1 MTRHRQEC
9 RPAYFPR
16 FAATLG
22 AVALSVSGAT
32 ATPPAPPPARYP
44 VVKPASF
51 DSAKDAR
58 AVWQA
63 REGSANVEQIRGGP
77 NNVVKM
83 PVAFKGNRLARAYW
97 DRAVSLDLSADQGM
111 QFMFFSPESAAVT
124 GFTFYLKSGDGWY
137 AGEFEH
143 PDPNVWTHVRIRKSD
158 TRIEGRPRGWRHI
171 ETLRIAAWRGDDA
184 DTAFYLAD
192 LGPLAVQ
199 TPVAIVRNESVA
211 QTAAGELN
219 AIFSYTQTVADH
231 LRTLDIEHA
240 TLSDLDLSPAL
251 LRDKKLVILPYA
263 PSLAEPA
270 LTHLADFVRA
280 GGKLLSF
287 YTLPDPLQPL
297 LGIRLG
303 RHIQQNY
310 PGHFASIRPSPTGAV
325 IQNLPPVVRQLSWN
339 IVQAR
344 PIDTR
349 ASVAATWHNDKAQC
363 TGEPAILVSPAGMH
377 VTHVLISD
385 NPQDKRDLLLAMIG
399 HVLPDTWAQVART
412 RLRRAGNLGVWTSA
426 RETRRAIAAAATPGS
441 EVYRDLARAMEHLDT
456 AQTHLGHGRYTASLN
471 ASAQARQAFIHALSG
486 IQKPREPEH
495 RGVWRH
501 SAFPLDGMDWDE
513 TVRILADNGFTA
525 FFPNMLW
532 AGLAYCNSAVLP
544 VSPLV
549 ARQGDPLA
557 GALAAT
563 KKHGIDLHVWK
574 VNWNMGERAPE
585 AFVQRMERENRLQVS
600 FGGQTNQQWLCPSH
614 PANRE
619 LEIESLLDVIRQYD
633 IDGIHL
639 DYMRYPSRDHCFCAG
654 CRSRF
659 ETRIGRAIA
668 QWPADIRNQPDL
680 AAAWSEFRRETLNT
694 VVEQIARQARSIQP
708 GIKISAAVFTHWP
721 TDRNTIGQD
730 WATWCRKG
738 WVDFVCPMNYTAN
751 TARFEQLAQR
761 QRQWAAPAAVW
772 PGIGLAVWPNAG
784 DPVRLF
790 EQIEATRRQ
799 NTDGFMIFQYRE
811 HEARETLPLCGR
823 GITRKQM

>member
-1 MTRHRQEC
+1 MTEHRKHTGWA
-9 RPAYFPR
+9 RSLTV
-16 FAATLG
+16 AA
-22 AVALSVSGAT
+22 ALSGASLFG
-32 ATPPAPPPARYP
+32 ASAAPPAPPPARYP
-44 VVKPASF
+44 LISPSSF
-51 DSAKDAR
+51 GNSGEAR

-63 REGSANVEQIRGGP
+63 REGSANVEHVRGGP
-77 NNVVKM
+77 KNVVKM
-83 PVAFKGNRLARAYW
+83 PVVFKDNLLARACW
-97 DRAVSLDLSADQGM
+97 EREVSLDLSADPGV
-111 QFMFFSPESAAVT
+111 QFQFFCPDAAPVT

-158 TRIEGRPRGWRHI
+158 TRIEGQPGGWRHI
-171 ETLRIAAWRGDDA
+171 EKLRIVAWRGDDA
-184 DTAFYLAD
+184 NTVFYLAD
-192 LGPLAVQ
+192 LGAIPGRA
-199 TPVAIVRNESVA
+199 PVAIIRNEAVA
-211 QTAAGELN
+211 QTAPGELN
-219 AIFSYTQTVADH
+219 AVFSYTKTVADH
-231 LRTLDIEHA
+231 LQALDIEHA

-251 LRDKKLVILPYA
+251 LRNRTLLLLPYA
-263 PSLAEPA
+263 PSMPEPA
-270 LTHLADFVRA
+270 LTHLADFVRG

-303 RHIQQNY
+303 RHVQQNY
-310 PGHFASIRPSPTGAV
+310 PGHFASMRPPPAGSG

-344 PIDTR
+344 PIDPR

-363 TGEPAILVSPAGMH
+363 TGEAAVLVSPAGIH

-399 HVLPDTWAQVART
+399 HLLPDTWAQVARS
-412 RLRRAGNLGVWTSA
+412 RLRRAGELGAWTSA
-426 RETRRAIAAAATPGS
+426 QETRSAIAADATPGS
-441 EVYRDLARAMEHLDT
+441 EVYRDLARAMELLDT
-456 AQTHLGHGRYTASLN
+456 AQTHLAHGRYPASLD
-471 ASAQARQAFIHALSG
+471 ASGQARQNFIRALAG
-486 IQKPREPEH
+486 VQKPREPEH
-495 RGVWRH
+495 RGVWSH

-513 TVRILADNGFTA
+513 TIRILADNGFTA

-563 KKHGIDLHVWK
+563 RKHGIDLHVWK
-574 VNWNMGERAPE
+574 VNWNMGGRAPD
-585 AFVQRMERENRLQVS
+585 AFAQRMEQENRLQVS
-600 FGGQTNQQWLCPSH
+600 FGGQTHQQWLCPSH

-619 LEIESLLDVIRQYD
+619 LEIESLLDVIRTYD
-633 IDGIHL
+633 VAGIHL
-639 DYMRYPSRDHCFCAG
+639 DYMRYPSRDHCFCAQ
-654 CRSRF
+654 CRSQF
-659 ETRIGRAIA
+659 ETRIGRAVA

-680 AAAWSEFRRETLNT
+680 AESWSEFRRETLNT
-694 VVEQIARQARSIQP
+694 VVEQIAQQARRIRP

-738 WVDFVCPMNYTAN
+738 WIDFVCPMNYTAN
-751 TARFEQLAQR
+751 NARFESLIRR
-761 QRQWAAPAAVW
+761 QRLWAGSVPVW
-772 PGIGLAVWPNAG
+772 PGIGLAVWPDAG
-784 DPVRLF
+784 DPIRLF

-799 NTDGFMIFQYRE
+799 NTGGFMIFQYRE
-811 HEARETLPLCGR
+811 HEARDILPLCGR
-823 GITRKQM
+823 GITRKQR